1 MPQKKQQPLS
11 FAPHCRELT
20 EALIRKLGH
29 AKPLSDLLKGEGA
42 KADAN
47 AIPQDLVVDVDAL
60 ATATPLADKPS
71 SVDMLFG
78 CTNKQ
83 IQLVECKYRVGGKK
97 RDRKNLTPPKK
108 SELED
113 KICGTKQQLLSGK
126 DLGASFTPALLLLFS
141 DRHIEQAR
149 AWVNDYNAGKKTP
162 LYKEMTTAD
171 FLDTFFPF

>member
-1 MPQKKQQPLS
+1 MVQKKQHQIS
-11 FAPHCRELT
+11 FAPHSRELT
-20 EALIRKLGH
+20 NALIHKLGH
-29 AKPLSDLLKGEGA
+29 AKPLSDLLMGEGA
-42 KADAN
+42 KAN
-47 AIPQDLVVDVDAL
+47 VIPQDLVVDVDAL

-78 CTNKQ
+78 CTNNL

-97 RDRKNLTPPKK
+97 RDRKSLTPPTK

-113 KICGTKQQLLSGK
+113 KVSDTKQLLSGK
-126 DLGASFTPALLLLFS
+126 DLGAGFAPVLLLLFS

-171 FLDTFFPF
+171 FQDTFFPA

>member
-1 MPQKKQQPLS
+1 MVQKKQHQIS
-11 FAPHCRELT
+11 FAPYSTELT
-20 EALIRKLGH
+20 NALIHKLGH
-29 AKPLSDLLKGEGA
+29 AKPLSDLLMGEGA
-42 KADAN
+42 KAN

-78 CTNKQ
+78 CTNNL

-97 RDRKNLTPPKK
+97 RNRKSLTPPKK
-108 SELED
+108 SELE
-113 KICGTKQQLLSGK
+113 KKVCGTKQLLSDE
-126 DLGASFTPALLLLFS
+126 DLGAGFAPALLLLFS

-171 FLDTFFPF
+171 FLDTFFPA

>member
-1 MPQKKQQPLS
+1 MAHKKQQPLS
-11 FAPHCRELT
+11 FAPYCRELT
-20 EALIRKLGH
+20 ESIVYKRGH
-29 AKPLSDLLKGEGA
+29 AKPLSDLLMGEGA

-47 AIPQDLVVDVDAL
+47 VIPQDPVIDVDAL
-60 ATATPLADKPS
+60 ATDTPQADKLS
-71 SVDMLFG
+71 SVDTLF
-78 CTNKQ
+78 CCANNL

-97 RDRKNLTPPKK
+97 KDRKSLTPPTK
-108 SELED
+108 SELE
-113 KICGTKQQLLSGK
+113 KKVRGTKQLLSDE
-126 DLGASFTPALLLLFS
+126 DLAAGFAPALLLLFS

>member
-1 MPQKKQQPLS
+1 MAQKKQQPLS

-20 EALIRKLGH
+20 EALTRKLGH
-29 AKPLSDLLKGEGA
+29 AEPLSDLLVGEGA
-42 KADAN
+42 ETN
-47 AIPQDLVVDVDAL
+47 AIPQALVVDMDAL
-60 ATATPLADKPS
+60 ARATSLADKPS

-78 CTNKQ
+78 CTNNL

-97 RDRKNLTPPKK
+97 RDRKSLTPPTK
-108 SELED
+108 SELENKVSD
-113 KICGTKQQLLSGK
+113 TKQLLSGE
-126 DLGASFTPALLLLFS
+126 DLGAGFAPVLLLLFS

-171 FLDTFFPF
+171 FLDTFFPA

>member
-1 MPQKKQQPLS
+1 MAQKKQHQIS
-11 FAPHCRELT
+11 FAPYSRELT
-20 EALIRKLGH
+20 NALIHKLGH
-29 AKPLSDLLKGEGA
+29 AKPLSNLLMGEGA
-42 KADAN
+42 KAN

-83 IQLVECKYRVGGKK
+83 IQFVECKYRVGGKK
-97 RDRKNLTPPKK
+97 RDRKSLTPPTKR
-108 SELED
+108 ELE
-113 KICGTKQQLLSGK
+113 KKVRGTKQLLSDE
-126 DLGASFTPALLLLFS
+126 DLGAGFAPVLLLLFS

-162 LYKEMTTAD
+162 LYREMTTAD
-171 FLDTFFPF
+171 FLDTIFHP

>member
-1 MPQKKQQPLS
+1 MAQKKQHQIS
-11 FAPHCRELT
+11 FAPYSTELT
-20 EALIRKLGH
+20 NALIHKLGH
-29 AKPLSDLLKGEGA
+29 AKPLSDLLLGEGA
-42 KADAN
+42 KTN

-113 KICGTKQQLLSGK
+113 KICGTKQLLSGK
-126 DLGASFTPALLLLFS
+126 DFKASFAPVLLLLFS
-141 DRHIEQAR
+141 DGHIEQAR
-149 AWVNDYNAGKKTP
+149 AWVNDYNAGKKIP
-162 LYKEMTTAD
+162 LYKEMTSAD
-171 FLDTFFPF
+171 FLDTFFHS

>member
-1 MPQKKQQPLS
+1 MAHKKQHQIS
-11 FAPHCRELT
+11 FAPYSTELT
-20 EALIRKLGH
+20 NALIHKLGY
-29 AKPLSDLLKGEGA
+29 AKPLSELLMGEGA
-42 KADAN
+42 KAN
-47 AIPQDLVVDVDAL
+47 AIPQDLVIDVDDL
-60 ATATPLADKPS
+60 ARATTLGDKPS
-71 SVDMLFG
+71 SVDLLFG

-83 IQLVECKYRVGGKK
+83 IQLAECKYRVGGKK

-113 KICGTKQQLLSGK
+113 KVSDTKQLLSDE
-126 DLGASFTPALLLLFS
+126 DLGAGFAPALLLLFS

-171 FLDTFFPF
+171 FLDTFFPA

>member
-1 MPQKKQQPLS
+1 MARKKQPLS
-11 FAPHCRELT
+11 FAPHCTELT
-20 EALIRKLGH
+20 NALIHKLGY
-29 AKPLSDLLKGEGA
+29 AKPLSELLMGEGA
-42 KADAN
+42 KAN
-47 AIPQDLVVDVDAL
+47 AIPQDLVIDVDDL
-60 ATATPLADKPS
+60 ARATTLGDRPS
-71 SVDMLFG
+71 SVDLLFG

-83 IQLVECKYRVGGKK
+83 IQLAECKYRVGGKK

-113 KICGTKQQLLSGK
+113 KVSDTKQLLSDE
-126 DLGASFTPALLLLFS
+126 DLGAGFAPALLLLFS

-171 FLDTFFPF
+171 FLDTFFHP

>member
-1 MPQKKQQPLS
+1 MAQKKQHQMS
-11 FAPHCRELT
+11 FAPYSTELT
-20 EALIRKLGH
+20 NALIRKLGH
-29 AKPLSDLLKGEGA
+29 AKPLSDLLMGEGA
-42 KADAN
+42 KTN
-47 AIPQDLVVDVDAL
+47 AIPQDLVVDMDAL
-60 ATATPLADKPS
+60 ARATSLGDKPS

-113 KICGTKQQLLSGK
+113 KVSDTKQLLSGK
-126 DLGASFTPALLLLFS
+126 DLDASFAPALLLLFS

-171 FLDTFFPF
+171 FLDTFFPA

>member
-1 MPQKKQQPLS
+1 MAQKKQHQMS
-11 FAPHCRELT
+11 FAPYSTELT
-20 EALIRKLGH
+20 NALTRKLGH
-29 AKPLSDLLKGEGA
+29 AKPLSDLLMGEGA
-42 KADAN
+42 KTN
-47 AIPQDLVVDVDAL
+47 AIPQDLVVDMDAL
-60 ATATPLADKPS
+60 ARATSLGDKPS

-113 KICGTKQQLLSGK
+113 KVSDTKQLLSGK
-126 DLGASFTPALLLLFS
+126 DLDASFAPALLLLFS

-171 FLDTFFPF
+171 FLDTFFPS

>member
-1 MPQKKQQPLS
+1 MS
-11 FAPHCRELT
+11 FAPYSTELT
-20 EALIRKLGH
+20 NALIRKLGH
-29 AKPLSDLLKGEGA
+29 AKPLSDLLMGEGA
-42 KADAN
+42 KTN
-47 AIPQDLVVDVDAL
+47 AIPQDLVVDMDAL
-60 ATATPLADKPS
+60 ARATSLGDKPS

-113 KICGTKQQLLSGK
+113 KVSDTKQLLSGK
-126 DLGASFTPALLLLFS
+126 DLDASFAPALLLLFS

-149 AWVNDYNAGKKTP
+149 AWVNDYNAGKKIP
-162 LYKEMTTAD
+162 LYKEMTTAA
-171 FLDTFFPF
+171 FLNTFFHP

>member
-1 MPQKKQQPLS
+1 MARKKQQPLS
-11 FAPHCRELT
+11 FAPYSTELT

-29 AKPLSDLLKGEGA
+29 AKPLSDLLMGEGA
-42 KADAN
+42 KAN

-83 IQLVECKYRVGGKK
+83 IQFVECKYGVGGKK

-113 KICGTKQQLLSGK
+113 KVSDTKQLLSGK
-126 DLGASFTPALLLLFS
+126 DLGAGFAPVLLLLFS

-162 LYKEMTTAD
+162 LYKEMTTTD
-171 FLDTFFPF
+171 FLDTFFPA

>member
-1 MPQKKQQPLS
+1 MAQKKQHQMS
-11 FAPHCRELT
+11 FAPYSTELT
-20 EALIRKLGH
+20 NALIRKLGH
-29 AKPLSDLLKGEGA
+29 AKPLSDLLMGEGA
-42 KADAN
+42 KTN
-47 AIPQDLVVDVDAL
+47 AIPQDLVVDMDAL
-60 ATATPLADKPS
+60 ARATSLGDKPS

-113 KICGTKQQLLSGK
+113 KVSDTKQLLSGK
-126 DLGASFTPALLLLFS
+126 DLDASFAPALLLLFS

-149 AWVNDYNAGKKTP
+149 AWVNDYNAGKKIP
-162 LYKEMTTAD
+162 LYKEMTTAA
-171 FLDTFFPF
+171 FLNTFFHP

>member
-1 MPQKKQQPLS
+1 MVQKKQHQIS
-11 FAPHCRELT
+11 FAPYSTELT
-20 EALIRKLGH
+20 NALIRKLGH
-29 AKPLSDLLKGEGA
+29 AKPLSDLLMGEGA
-42 KADAN
+42 KTN
-47 AIPQDLVVDVDAL
+47 AIPQDLVVDMDAL
-60 ATATPLADKPS
+60 ARATSLGDKPS

-97 RDRKNLTPPKK
+97 RDRKNLTPPTK

-113 KICGTKQQLLSGK
+113 KVSDTKQLLSDE
-126 DLGASFTPALLLLFS
+126 DLGAGFAPELLLLFS

-171 FLDTFFPF
+171 FLDTFFHP

>member
-1 MPQKKQQPLS
+1 MVQKKQHQIS
-11 FAPHCRELT
+11 FAPHSRELT
-20 EALIRKLGH
+20 NALIHKLGH
-29 AKPLSDLLKGEGA
+29 AKPLSDLLMGEGA
-42 KADAN
+42 KAN

-60 ATATPLADKPS
+60 ARATSLADKPS

-78 CTNKQ
+78 CTNNL

-97 RDRKNLTPPKK
+97 RDRKSLTPPKK
-108 SELED
+108 SELENKVSD
-113 KICGTKQQLLSGK
+113 TKQLLSGK
-126 DLGASFTPALLLLFS
+126 DLGAGFAPVLLLLFS

-171 FLDTFFPF
+171 FLDTFFHP